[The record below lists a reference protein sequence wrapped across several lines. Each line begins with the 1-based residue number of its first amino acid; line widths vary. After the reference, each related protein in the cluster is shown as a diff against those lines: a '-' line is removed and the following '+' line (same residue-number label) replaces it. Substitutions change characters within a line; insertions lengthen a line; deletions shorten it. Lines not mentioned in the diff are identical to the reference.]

1 MHKAHVKGIF
11 MNISCVYTVEDY
23 VSIEKPLHSFESI
36 PFGIAFIATSL
47 KHANFDTQILV
58 ATPGADYYN
67 LLEQHIQKHAPKL
80 ICLTAVASQYP
91 TIREI
96 AKSIRQID
104 SSINIIIGGHHTS
117 LNPSE
122 VISED
127 CFDALCIGEGEQAVV
142 EYASQINSGKNT
154 PSNINNLWI
163 KNSDNNNI
171 EKNDRHPFVQD
182 LDNLPYID
190 RSMWANL
197 IDDKS
202 RMASIL
208 LGRGCPNKCTYCSN
222 HALAKLSEG
231 KYVRFRSPENVIKEL
246 KQLIQDYP
254 EITKVY
260 LEVETLSINLKYVD
274 DLCAQLEKFNA
285 GLQNP
290 PKYGVNLT
298 MRKKLL
304 ESDEFLPKLKAA
316 NFEFINIGLE
326 SGSER
331 VRREIL
337 KRPQYDNQSLI
348 NFCNLAKK
356 AGIEANLFV
365 LVGIPGETLSDFKET
380 IACTRECNPQHV
392 HLSIFY
398 PYPGTDLFN
407 VAKEMGVLQ
416 ANTLKPGF
424 ERRTANLDLP
434 GFSKKQIQRE
444 FLLFYYNVYK
454 GRLPFYK
461 IASRVIRELVFLY
474 PRLNELYIKISDYRI
489 VKPLLKKLSTFRK

>member
-1 MHKAHVKGIF
+1 
-11 MNISCVYTVEDY
+11 MNVCCVYTVEDY

-36 PFGIAFIATSL
+36 PFGIAFIATAL
-47 KHANFDTQILV
+47 KQAKHDISMLV
-58 ATPGADYYN
+58 ITPGADYYN
-67 LLEQHIQKHAPKL
+67 LLERHIKKHLPKL
-80 ICLTAVASQYP
+80 ICLTAVASQY
-91 TIREI
+91 TIILDI
-96 AKSIRQID
+96 ARAVHQID
-104 SSINIIIGGHHTS
+104 SAINIIIGGHHAS

-122 VISED
+122 VLIED
-127 CFDALCIGEGEQAVV
+127 CFDAVCIGEGERAVV
-142 EYASQINSGKNT
+142 EYASQIKSGINL

-163 KNSDNNNI
+163 KNRANNSI
-171 EKNDRHPFVQD
+171 EKNDRNPFVQD
-182 LDNLPYID
+182 LDSLPFID
-190 RSMWANL
+190 RSMWEDL

-202 RMASIL
+202 RLASIL

-231 KYVRFRSPENVIKEL
+231 KYVRFRSPENIVEEL
-246 KQLIQDYP
+246 KQLIQDFP
-254 EITKVY
+254 EVTKVY

-274 DLCAQLEKFNA
+274 ALCEQLKKFNA

-290 PKYGVNLT
+290 PRYGVNLT

-304 ESDEFLPKLKAA
+304 ENDEFLPKLKAA

-337 KRPQYDNQSLI
+337 KRPKYDNGSLI
-348 NFCNLAKK
+348 KFCNLAKEV
-356 AGIEANLFV
+356 GIEANLFV

-398 PYPGTDLFN
+398 PYPGTDLFFM
-407 VAKEMGVLQ
+407 ARDMGVLQ
-416 ANTLKPGF
+416 NGTLKPVF

-474 PRLNELYIKISDYRI
+474 PMLNELYIKMSDYRI

>member
-1 MHKAHVKGIF
+1 
-11 MNISCVYTVEDY
+11 MNVCCVYSVEDY

-47 KHANFDTQILV
+47 KHAGYDTSMLV
-58 ATPGADYYN
+58 IAPGADYFQQ
-67 LLEQHIQKHAPKL
+67 LERHIKNHSPK
-80 ICLTAVASQYP
+80 IVCLTAVASQY
-91 TIREI
+91 TVILDI
-96 AKSIRQID
+96 AKAIRQID

-127 CFDALCIGEGEQAVV
+127 CFDAICIGEGELAIV
-142 EYASQINSGKNT
+142 EYASQIKSGIHT

-163 KNSDNNNI
+163 KNRNNKNI

-182 LDNLPYID
+182 LDSLPFID
-190 RSMWANL
+190 RSMWEDL

-231 KYVRFRSPENVIKEL
+231 KYVRFRSPENVIDEL

-254 EITKVY
+254 EVTKVY

-274 DLCAQLEKFNA
+274 ALCEQLEKFNA

-337 KRPQYDNQSLI
+337 KRPKYDNKSLVH
-348 NFCNLAKK
+348 FCNLAKK
-356 AGIEANLFV
+356 VGIEANLFV

-407 VAKEMGVLQ
+407 MAKEMGVLQ
-416 ANTLKPGF
+416 TETLKSGF

-434 GFSKKQIQRE
+434 GFSRKQIQRE
-444 FLLFYYNVYK
+444 SILFYYNVFK

-461 IASRVIRELVFLY
+461 IASRIIRELIFLY
-474 PRLNELYIKISDYRI
+474 PGLNALYIKISGLGL